1 MANSFGGSVKL
12 KGESEYRKALNQIN
26 DTYKLLNSEMKAV
39 TSAFDKNDKSV
50 ENLSAQNEV
59 LTKKI
64 REQTDKVELLKKAL
78 QDAKDETGENSAT
91 SKKWET
97 QLNNAQAQLNSLNLQ
112 LENNKRDMAAAEN
125 ATDEETDAVRDLGKE
140 ADSTGSK
147 MNNFGK
153 ALGGAIK
160 AAMTAAAAVGTAAV
174 AAGKKI
180 ADMAKSTAEAG
191 DEIDK
196 QSQKLGLSAEKYQE
210 LSYAMKRSGAD
221 IESFKKGTVN
231 ISKAIADVQNGVAGA
246 GATFNKLGVSL
257 QNSDGS
263 MRSTENVLLDTIDAL
278 ADVQDEVQRNVIA
291 NEIFG
296 KSYTEL
302 APLLNSGSEGI
313 RELMNEAEQYGM
325 VMSDDAV
332 KASVAFQDSLT
343 KLNGTITGAKNRLMG
358 ELLPGM
364 SAVMNGLSDLISG
377 TGKGSEKIKEGVNSI
392 VGTISDDLIPKAFEF
407 LETISSTILE
417 NAPTLIQSLADGVI
431 GILPDVLS
439 VALTDVLPNLVNVTV
454 SITGSLLSSLA
465 SALPQLMI
473 TLSTT
478 IVDLLN
484 NLLTPEN
491 IQNAVNILIRFITSI
506 VYGLKESLPILIEG
520 ATKLISGLVAALP
533 DVINQLLDALPMVIS
548 MIFSPEGGLL
558 SRDNI
563 MSLIKGAADIVLQ
576 IAINLPTIIMS
587 LLDALPV
594 IIDALFDQENG
605 FLAPQ
610 NIQQLL
616 DSAKDVCKR
625 IILALP
631 GILKNL
637 LLTLPNIVDT
647 ILGAFGGLI
656 DSFFGLG
663 EGAGESFLRGF
674 AKSLAIMGGVSADAA
689 NMAFGTKQERSAQF
703 EKMMKNYYNIDANV
717 TFNSDGSMS
726 VIRDEDI
733 DNISNAL
740 AEHIR
745 EKNGAYY

>member
-125 ATDEETDAVRDLGKE
+125 ATDEETDAVRYLGKE

-153 ALGGAIK
+153 ALGGALK

-210 LSYAMKRSGAD
+210 LSYAMERSGAD

-246 GATFNKLGVSL
+246 GSTFDKLGVSL
-257 QNSDGS
+257 RNASDGS
-263 MRSTENVLLDTIDAL
+263 MRSTESVLLDTIDAL
-278 ADVQDEVQRNVIA
+278 ADLQDEAQRNVIA

-332 KASVAFQDSLT
+332 KASAAFQDSLT

-364 SAVMNGLSDLISG
+364 SAVMNGLSDLIAG

-392 VGTISDDLIPKAFEF
+392 VGTVSDLIPKALEF

-417 NAPTLIQSLADGVI
+417 NAPTLIQSLANGVI

-548 MIFSPEGGLL
+548 MIFSPQGGLL

-563 MSLIKGAADIVLQ
+563 MSLIDGAAKIVIQ
-576 IAINLPTIIMS
+576 IANNLPTIIMS
-587 LLDALPV
+587 LLDSIPD
-594 IIDALFDQENG
+594 IIDALFDEENG
-605 FLAPQ
+605 FLSPQ

-637 LLTLPNIVDT
+637 LMTLPNIVDT

-663 EGAGESFLRGF
+663 EGAGENFLRGF
-674 AKSLAIMGGVSADAA
+674 AKSLAMMGGISADAA
-689 NMAFGTKQERSAQF
+689 NMAFGTNQERSAQF

-717 TFNSDGSMS
+717 TFNSDGSLS

>member
-153 ALGGAIK
+153 ALGGALK
-160 AAMTAAAAVGTAAV
+160 AAMAAAAAVGTVAV

-210 LSYAMKRSGAD
+210 LSYAMERSGAD

-246 GATFNKLGVSL
+246 GSTFNKLGVSL

-263 MRSTENVLLDTIDAL
+263 MRTTESVLLDTIDAL
-278 ADVQDEVQRNVIA
+278 ADLQDEAQRNVIA

-332 KASVAFQDSLT
+332 KASAAFQDSLT

-364 SAVMNGLSDLISG
+364 SAVMNGLSDLIAG

-392 VGTISDDLIPKAFEF
+392 VGTVSDLIPKALEF

-563 MSLIKGAADIVLQ
+563 MSLIDGAAKIVIQ
-576 IAINLPTIIMS
+576 IANNLPTIIMS
-587 LLDALPV
+587 LLDSIPD
-594 IIDALFDQENG
+594 IIDALFDEENG
-605 FLAPQ
+605 FLSPQ